1 MVCALFEHRND
12 HAVKP
17 FACGLWF
24 HLNFEHFD
32 VISMADKSRDHGEL
46 LSIKFLLLVLN

>member
-17 FACGLWF
+17 LACGLWF

-32 VISMADKSRDHGEL
+32 VISMADKGTDHGEL
-46 LSIKFLLLVLN
+46 LSINFLLLVLN